1 MLFIQDKALA
11 GRIRDVVMNKDINA
25 KQRLLDVFDLL
36 VQLISQRTSVLGNV
50 HVGGSTLPNLWQ
62 ELLHAALVDGI
73 DTNNARVVLRGI
85 LAHFGEWLGET
96 FTYFQVAEQRG
107 KCASLIEVDYDSVPA
122 PLIHFLHFGFSQEML
137 LALDPQP
144 PPGSKTASLSG
155 GSSDDDDESPPRPPP
170 PPQGLDEWKVT
181 KRVPGPEPDGH
192 WHSHQGTIE
201 PYIHSAIL
209 VEHIYTQQ
217 FLSNIE
223 FSNLFACTS
232 GSSTSMRQ
240 THALPLGRRAQ
251 KLRTHARSL
260 ARMHTRSHARTST
273 RLRSLTY

>member
-1 MLFIQDKALA
+1 
-11 GRIRDVVMNKDINA
+11 MNKDINA

-50 HVGGSTLPNLWQ
+50 HIGGSTLPNLWQ

-85 LAHFGEWLGET
+85 LAHFGEWLEET

-155 GSSDDDDESPPRPPP
+155 DSSDDDDESPPRPPP

-209 VEHIYTQQ
+209 VEHRILESFRMHQRQQ
-217 FLSNIE
+217 HKH
-223 FSNLFACTS
+223 APD
-232 GSSTSMRQ
+232 
-240 THALPLGRRAQ
+240 THALPLGGRAQ

-260 ARMHTRSHARTST
+260 ARTHKHSPALTHVLTHARSPPTTTSVHH
-273 RLRSLTY
+273 LGGH